1 MEYRR
6 ARRRADNIPELLL
19 TTLLLLPAASI
30 TLARI
35 RIESIS
41 TATAVVYIRAP
52 DGPINR
58 LIKMSATATKASQFV
73 RFFSFPEQGVQKLV
87 TKKTFRLAR
96 GKTLGSSSNG
106 VFDSMS
112 LTISS
117 EFVPEEN

>member
-1 MEYRR
+1 MEYGR
-6 ARRRADNIPELLL
+6 ARRRGDNIPELLL

-41 TATAVVYIRAP
+41 TTTAVVYIRAP
-52 DGPINR
+52 DGPI
-58 LIKMSATATKASQFV
+58 IKRSATATKASQFV

-96 GKTLGSSSNG
+96 GKNARVVQQRS
-106 VFDSMS
+106 
-112 LTISS
+112 I
-117 EFVPEEN
+117 